1 MKIGSMLMLVLFS
14 LALAPVAQ
22 AAEQQAQQDQNACM
36 GDAMSV
42 CGQFIPDRERV
53 AHCLMSNRGRVSVPC
68 RAQLAHWR
76 G

>member
-22 AAEQQAQQDQNACM
+22 AEQQVQQDQNACM

>member
-1 MKIGSMLMLVLFS
+1 MKIGSMLFLALFS
-14 LALAPVAQ
+14 GALATTAL
-22 AAEQQAQQDQNACM
+22 AGDQQAQDNQNACM

-53 AHCLMSNRGRVSVPC
+53 AHCLRANRARVSVAC
-68 RAQLAHWR
+68 RVALTHWR